1 MTMKSALVAGMLIF
15 FQSLSLQ
22 AEENL
27 RLADAIRLALQANDP
42 SVQAPLRRRDAEQQA
57 AIAAEALPDPTASI
71 SVRNLPVDDF
81 DLDREAMTQIHLGVR
96 QQFPRGNTRSL
107 MKEGRLIKADEQVAQ
122 SVLATRTIVRNVS
135 AAWFQL
141 QHSSMASSEL
151 ETLMALLDE
160 LRQAQENNFA
170 AAGDAALQKIYRTEL
185 EAALVQDRLTS
196 IVQGRD
202 AAREVL
208 ARYIGPAAASRPVS
222 TEPVTHPKPN
232 RSSVDDA
239 LELHPMVL
247 TATARSRSA
256 SNKAALAKEAYKPQ
270 WGVELGYGARYGDRS
285 DFASAMVTFDLPFWT
300 GKRQDPALRAAKQ
313 DAQGMELGR
322 EALLLDLKQ
331 QARTTLSDIA
341 NLEKRISRF
350 EDTILPHAEN
360 VVTATRNAY
369 GAGDIDFSEMIR
381 AEIALVDS
389 HIRLAM
395 LHRDLGTAHAN
406 LAFLTGDPS

>member
-22 AEENL
+22 AEESL

-107 MKEGRLIKADEQVAQ
+107 MKAGRLIKADEQVAQ

-141 QHSSMASSEL
+141 QYSSMASSEL
-151 ETLMALLDE
+151 ETLVALLDE

-208 ARYIGPAAASRPVS
+208 ARYIGPAAASRPVG
-222 TEPVTHPKPN
+222 TEPVTHPKLN
-232 RSSVDDA
+232 RSSIDDA

-247 TATARSRSA
+247 TATAKSRSA